1 MRGPRPV
8 ARLTG
13 VLQLLAVCM
22 ALMWTAGAHAER
34 PSPDAAKSFL
44 KDLVS
49 MAASAMQ
56 GDGGNLAHREAVY
69 RNLLADGFD
78 MAFIARVSL
87 GKHWRKISK
96 AERQAYVG
104 VFSEFIL
111 KSYAPALGGFDPAN
125 FHVNDAI
132 ERGKRDILVQTNIVQ
147 PSRSP
152 ISAGWRIRNVE
163 GKLQIID
170 IIIEGV
176 SMALNQRREFQG
188 VVAKSGMSGLME
200 MLRARTERL
209 SVEPPA

>member
-1 MRGPRPV
+1 MDGRRAHRRPSGRRQV
-8 ARLTG
+8 
-13 VLQLLAVCM
+13 VP
-22 ALMWTAGAHAER
+22 ER
-34 PSPDAAKSFL
+34 PGVHGRL
-44 KDLVS
+44 
-49 MAASAMQ
+49 AMQ
-56 GDGGNLAHREAVY
+56 GDEHLAHRETVTGIVS
-69 RNLLADGFD
+69 DGFD

-87 GKHWRKISK
+87 GKHWRKISVLSDK
-96 AERQAYVG
+96 PTSASSANLSSNPTR
-104 VFSEFIL
+104 L
-111 KSYAPALGGFDPAN
+111 RRLTAN

-132 ERGKRDILVQTNIVQ
+132 ESGKRDILVQTNIVQ
-147 PSRSP
+147 PSGSP